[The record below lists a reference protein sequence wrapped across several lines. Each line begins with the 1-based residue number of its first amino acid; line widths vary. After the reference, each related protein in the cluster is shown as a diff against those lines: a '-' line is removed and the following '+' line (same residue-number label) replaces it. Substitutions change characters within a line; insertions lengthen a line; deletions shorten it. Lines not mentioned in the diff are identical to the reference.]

1 MPARMLWM
9 AIVACCFVPLP
20 ALAQA
25 PVESSADAPAVAP
38 TGGADQ
44 FDQLLGQWKGI
55 ITELRKI
62 QQKYRVAPEDQLD
75 ALRKEY
81 EQTLATGMD
90 LLPKIEA
97 AAIARYNANMDDKD
111 ATAFLYKVSMDA
123 VERDDYPKAYKL
135 LHVLRDGG
143 YDESKLIAPMVI
155 AAFGTDNFSEAVDL
169 FSKAQK
175 ENLPVSERA
184 GQAAYMAKM
193 VQDKWAREKEI
204 RKKEAEADDL
214 PRVKLTTT
222 QGDMVIELYENE
234 APETVGNFVS
244 LVEKKFYDGLTF
256 HRVLPHFMAQGG
268 DPKGDGSG
276 GPGYNIYCEA
286 YNDDARHHFSGT
298 LSMAKGSQK
307 NTGGSQFFL
316 TFQSTPH
323 LDDIHTVFGRVIEGK
338 EVLPK
343 ITRRDPEAND
353 APKPDR
359 ILKAEVI
366 RKRDHVYEPHKVP

>member
-9 AIVACCFVPLP
+9 AIVACCFIPLP

-25 PVESSADAPAVAP
+25 PVETPAVAP
-38 TGGADQ
+38 MGDTDQ
-44 FDQLLGQWKGI
+44 FEQLLGEWKEI
-55 ITELRKI
+55 IAELRKI
-62 QQKYRVAPEDQLD
+62 QQKYRVAPEDQLTQ
-75 ALRKEY
+75 LRKDY
-81 EQTLATGMD
+81 EQTLAKGME
-90 LLPKIEA
+90 LLPKIES
-97 AAIARYNANMDDKD
+97 AAIARFNANKEDKD
-111 ATAFLYKVSMDA
+111 ATAFLYKVAMDA

-135 LHVLRDGG
+135 LHVLQEGG
-143 YDESKLIAPMVI
+143 YDERTLIAPMVI
-155 AAFGTDNFSEAVDL
+155 AAFGTEHFNEAVDL
-169 FSKAQK
+169 YSKAQK
-175 ENLPVSERA
+175 EKLPVTDRA
-184 GQAAYMAKM
+184 SQAAYMAKM
-193 VQDKWAREKEI
+193 VQDKWAREQEI
-204 RKKEAEADDL
+204 RQKEAEANDL

-234 APETVGNFVS
+234 APETVGNFIS

-268 DPKGDGSG
+268 DPKGDGTG

-316 TFQSTPH
+316 TFQATPH

-353 APKPDR
+353 APQPDR